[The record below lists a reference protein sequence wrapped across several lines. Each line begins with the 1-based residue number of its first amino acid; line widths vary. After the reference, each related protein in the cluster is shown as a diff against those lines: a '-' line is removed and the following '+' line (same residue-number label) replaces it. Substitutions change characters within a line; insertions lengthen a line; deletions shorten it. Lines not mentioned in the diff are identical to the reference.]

1 VGRIATK
8 GGPRGPVPKLA
19 AERRRRNA
27 PTGPALVTVPTVAPA
42 TPPNAD
48 PSWHEVIIGWFNG
61 LREGPE
67 AEFMTP
73 AGWGFARYLAERES
87 RNLQLA
93 RPSAQTS
100 ALFVASQA
108 DLLTTEGSRRRL
120 RVELDRK
127 PPEVGG
133 VDATLR
139 RWGVIKGGAGGG

>member
-1 VGRIATK
+1 M
-8 GGPRGPVPKLA
+8 PKLA

-27 PTGPALVTVPTVAPA
+27 PSGPELVTVPTVVASSEA
-42 TPPNAD
+42 AD
-48 PSWHEVIIGWFNG
+48 PTWHPVIVGWFDG
-61 LREGPE
+61 LRAGPE
-67 AEFMTP
+67 AEFMTQ

-120 RVELDRK
+120 RVELDRRQVIEGDDEIGK
-127 PPEVGG
+127 WRALRGG
-133 VDATLR
+133 LA
-139 RWGVIKGGAGGG
+139 

>member
-1 VGRIATK
+1 VPRIAK
-8 GGPRGPVPKLA
+8 APGGPRGPVPKLA
-19 AERRRRNA
+19 AVRRRRNA
-27 PTGPALVTVPTVAPA
+27 PSGPELVTVPTVVSSSPEA
-42 TPPNAD
+42 AD
-48 PSWHEVIIGWFNG
+48 PTWHPVIVAWFNG

-87 RNLQLA
+87 RNLQLG

-120 RVELDRK
+120 RVELDRRQ
-127 PPEVGG
+127 V
-133 VDATLR
+133 VDSEDLVAKWRTLR
-139 RWGVIKGGAGGG
+139 GGLA

>member
-1 VGRIATK
+1 MPRIAK
-8 GGPRGPVPKLA
+8 AAGGSRGPAPKLS
-19 AERRRRNA
+19 AERRRRNTPSG
-27 PTGPALVTVPTVAPA
+27 PTLLTLPTVEAS
-42 TPPNAD
+42 TPPEAD
-48 PSWHEVIIGWFNG
+48 PGWHDVIIGWYNG
-61 LREGPE
+61 MREGPE

-120 RVELDRK
+120 RVELDRRVVHDSARLLAK
-127 PPEVGG
+127 WMVP
-133 VDATLR
+133 L
-139 RWGVIKGGAGGG
+139 

>member
-1 VGRIATK
+1 
-8 GGPRGPVPKLA
+8 VPKLA

-27 PTGPALVTVPTVAPA
+27 PTGPDLITVPTAVSA
-42 TPPNAD
+42 TPEPAD
-48 PSWHEVIIGWFNG
+48 PTWHPVILTWFDG

-67 AEFMTP
+67 AEFLTP

-120 RVELDRK
+120 RVELDRRHVIDGDDVIGK
-127 PPEVGG
+127 WRALRGG
-133 VDATLR
+133 LA
-139 RWGVIKGGAGGG
+139 

>member
-1 VGRIATK
+1 MPRVAKTP
-8 GGPRGPVPKLA
+8 GGPRGPVPKLT
-19 AERRRRNA
+19 AERRRRNTPSG
-27 PTGPALVTVPTVAPA
+27 PTLLTLPAADTSTPL
-42 TPPNAD
+42 PPNPD
-48 PSWHEVIIGWFNG
+48 WHAAIICWYDG

-120 RVELDRK
+120 RVELDR
-127 PPEVGG
+127 
-133 VDATLR
+133 R
-139 RWGVIKGGAGGG
+139 RVPNSDRLLAKWRLAE

>member
-1 VGRIATK
+1 M
-8 GGPRGPVPKLA
+8 PKLA

-27 PTGPALVTVPTVAPA
+27 PTGPTLLTLPA
-42 TPPNAD
+42 ANVSTPPEAD
-48 PSWHEVIIGWFNG
+48 PTWHSVIVQWYAG

-67 AEFMTP
+67 AEFLTP
-73 AGWGFARYLAERES
+73 AGWGFVRYLAERES

-120 RVELDRK
+120 RVELDRRVVHDSQRLLAK
-127 PPEVGG
+127 W
-133 VDATLR
+133 A
-139 RWGVIKGGAGGG
+139 IQ

>member
-1 VGRIATK
+1 M
-8 GGPRGPVPKLA
+8 PKLA
-19 AERRRRNA
+19 GERRRRNA
-27 PTGPALVTVPTVAPA
+27 PAGPELVTVPIVAA
-42 TPPNAD
+42 SSTEAAD
-48 PSWHEVIIGWFNG
+48 PTWHPVILAWFDG

-120 RVELDRK
+120 RVELERR
-127 PPEVGG
+127 PVVG
-133 VDATLR
+133 VDARIDAWRALR
-139 RWGVIKGGAGGG
+139 GGLA